1 MATCQCRC
9 GYNARNRKSLS
20 KHRSQCGLIQGD
32 IDHNVNILLSRG
44 SSSGCASIG
53 VNRDGYIGGDDCGN
67 DNGSNYIYDFHDNNI
82 WPFSASDTN
91 EDTSDVESHCDDF
104 MTDDDHS
111 ATISSAGDGPMIY
124 DEFNGEQNSTSSSA
138 IDRDDDSSSSSQDSF
153 SNSSLS
159 CEDESELPGYDPPMF
174 STTPLFSAAYKLQI
188 ELHTL
193 FDKNKAS
200 LTMYDEMVKLFNG
213 FFASNEFSK
222 MTRLS
227 TRKKFMAETEK
238 LFGIAAMK
246 PTYGCVRLE
255 DNTVATVPVFDA
267 KAMILSLLHD
277 PSIMKH
283 ENFAP
288 GYDIFTGDVL
298 EDCEC
303 NQVYGEIH
311 TGDAWI
317 PARNQHCGKGGKFMP
332 IALVLFGDKSHTDL
346 HGSLSVEPV
355 SFTLTLFNR
364 DARNLPKF
372 WRLLG
377 YIPNLTA
384 GKGEANRQSAKDKLQ
399 NLHNCLSYVLKSIRD
414 INESGG
420 IRTTVMGQNVH
431 TKVWIHFIIG
441 DCEGN
446 NKWLGHYPGNNSG
459 TARPYRDCECSFSD
473 MCNTN
478 PTCMYTTL
486 REMAEAQSLL
496 QRNKKEGSAVFQ
508 QMSRYIIRNALLQPG
523 LPMSDQ
529 IYGAYRMTPPE
540 LLHTSGAGLILYMF
554 RSIAGTIGA
563 GIGRDDLD
571 RQHVRMMQSIQRQSE
586 RDFPRGTTRNGIV
599 DGTKC
604 QASER
609 RGNLFSLTCIAHT
622 HDGLILKEEMKLS
635 DDKWRSL
642 KLFLRQYLAME
653 EWFHSDNNKL
663 EVQNARRKIAKVL
676 KMLQELF
683 PRGEGTNGYN
693 IPKMHGMTKM
703 QSYMMRFGCAMNFF
717 GGTGESSHKQFVKAP
732 GQKTQRR
739 VSEFAHQTAK
749 QYHHVMVTHH
759 ALTCM
764 TLRGENNSVHDT
776 AAMMHDRI
784 VMEGKYT
791 IHTSGGWME
800 DNTLRLNNNLLGVY
814 LRDHAEIS
822 QNNTITGYTHARI
835 FDKDGIQSIFY
846 AHPTYRSGP
855 WYDWAFVHFLE
866 GEEELYYPSRV
877 LGFVETLEGVEAVI
891 QCSVRPMKWT
901 TVEKKM
907 LVAFD
912 LGDKDESF
920 VRVPL
925 SSFVHTLCVIRDYGG
940 EKNKYFVVLPKRGWG
955 CYFGKDIMKSSN
967 EY

>member
-1 MATCQCRC
+1 M
-9 GYNARNRKSLS
+9 GNRTVLV
-20 KHRSQCGLIQGD
+20 L
-32 IDHNVNILLSRG
+32 V
-44 SSSGCASIG
+44 
-53 VNRDGYIGGDDCGN
+53 
-67 DNGSNYIYDFHDNNI
+67 
-82 WPFSASDTN
+82 
-91 EDTSDVESHCDDF
+91 
-104 MTDDDHS
+104 
-111 ATISSAGDGPMIY
+111 
-124 DEFNGEQNSTSSSA
+124 
-138 IDRDDDSSSSSQDSF
+138 
-153 SNSSLS
+153 
-159 CEDESELPGYDPPMF
+159 
-174 STTPLFSAAYKLQI
+174 PLI

-288 GYDIFTGDVL
+288 G
-298 EDCEC
+298 
-303 NQVYGEIH
+303 
-311 TGDAWI
+311 
-317 PARNQHCGKGGKFMP
+317 
-332 IALVLFGDKSHTDL
+332 
-346 HGSLSVEPV
+346 
-355 SFTLTLFNR
+355 
-364 DARNLPKF
+364 
-372 WRLLG
+372 
-377 YIPNLTA
+377 
-384 GKGEANRQSAKDKLQ
+384 
-399 NLHNCLSYVLKSIRD
+399 
-414 INESGG
+414 
-420 IRTTVMGQNVH
+420 
-431 TKVWIHFIIG
+431 
-441 DCEGN
+441 
-446 NKWLGHYPGNNSG
+446 
-459 TARPYRDCECSFSD
+459 
-473 MCNTN
+473 
-478 PTCMYTTL
+478 
-486 REMAEAQSLL
+486 
-496 QRNKKEGSAVFQ
+496 
-508 QMSRYIIRNALLQPG
+508 
-523 LPMSDQ
+523 
-529 IYGAYRMTPPE
+529 
-540 LLHTSGAGLILYMF
+540 
-554 RSIAGTIGA
+554 A

-586 RDFPRGTTRNGIV
+586 RDFPRGATRNGIV

-835 FDKDGIQSIFY
+835 FDKDGIRSIFY